1 MGNDATQTHHTRTQY
16 LNGKIKSVKPNP
28 ATPNSK
34 IGHVIIDTFVNADDL
49 GEKLKKYI
57 HKTIDLSKAS

>member
-1 MGNDATQTHHTRTQY
+1 
-16 LNGKIKSVKPNP
+16 VKPNP

-34 IGHVIIDTFVNADDL
+34 IGHVIIDSFVNADDL

-57 HKTIDLSKAS
+57 HKTIDLSKSS